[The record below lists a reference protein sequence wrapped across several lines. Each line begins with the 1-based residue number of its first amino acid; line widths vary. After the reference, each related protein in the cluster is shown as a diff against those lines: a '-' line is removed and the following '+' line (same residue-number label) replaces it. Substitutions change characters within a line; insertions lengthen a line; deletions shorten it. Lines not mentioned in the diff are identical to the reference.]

1 MDDADA
7 DVDDDDETFSPLIF
21 LPFVSGAS
29 TKNKKTSSLP
39 LSLSHRK
46 VRFLFL
52 PRKLGFN

>member
-1 MDDADA
+1 MDVGDA

-39 LSLSHRK
+39 LSLSLTEK
-46 VRFLFL
+46 CVFFSCLE
-52 PRKLGFN
+52 N

>member
-39 LSLSHRK
+39 LSLSLSQK
-46 VRFLFL
+46 SAFSFLASKIRF
-52 PRKLGFN
+52 